1 VTAEASLPAAE
12 RDWPSEVA
20 RLTKINKALMDRA
33 ERSTSVQGSPFSLF
47 QTTIML
53 EEHVR
58 RRTAEL
64 EAALRDNEKVNR
76 ALRISEA
83 RFRGVVSQSLV
94 GIVTT
99 TDGRITYSNTKFDE
113 MFGYTDGELK
123 GVDPIELVTDRDR
136 GLVADSIRS
145 RASGETNHVDYTFQ
159 RLRRDGDI
167 IEVECHGSAVDVGG
181 QLLLISVMRDITE
194 RTRAEREVE
203 ALQGRLWEQSTH
215 DSLTGLYNRRYLDDT
230 LERELIVAERAGQKL
245 TVIMGDLDHFK
256 AVNDRFG
263 HQAGDEVL
271 RVFGDLMKR
280 SSRASDIYCRYGGE
294 EFLLV
299 LPGMPQAAAVERAE
313 QLRAAIAAAPISY
326 GAHQIAMTVSFGVAS
341 YPRDGRTGD
350 ELITAADAAL
360 YAAKTA
366 GRNRVNVGARHLHV
380 AAV

>member
-1 VTAEASLPAAE
+1 
-12 RDWPSEVA
+12 
-20 RLTKINKALMDRA
+20 MDRA

-159 RLRRDGDI
+159 GLRRDGDI

-203 ALQGRLWEQSTH
+203 ALQGRLWEQST
-215 DSLTGLYNRRYLDDT
+215 
-230 LERELIVAERAGQKL
+230 
-245 TVIMGDLDHFK
+245 
-256 AVNDRFG
+256 
-263 HQAGDEVL
+263 
-271 RVFGDLMKR
+271 
-280 SSRASDIYCRYGGE
+280 
-294 EFLLV
+294 
-299 LPGMPQAAAVERAE
+299 
-313 QLRAAIAAAPISY
+313 
-326 GAHQIAMTVSFGVAS
+326 
-341 YPRDGRTGD
+341 
-350 ELITAADAAL
+350 
-360 YAAKTA
+360 
-366 GRNRVNVGARHLHV
+366 
-380 AAV
+380 